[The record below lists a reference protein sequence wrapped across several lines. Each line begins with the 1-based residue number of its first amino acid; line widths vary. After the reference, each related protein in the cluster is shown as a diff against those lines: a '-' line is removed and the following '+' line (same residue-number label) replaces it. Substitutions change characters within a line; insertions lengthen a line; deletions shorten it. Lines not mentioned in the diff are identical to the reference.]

1 MSVNALATANRAQLR
16 AKLEGEFPTNYGVL
30 QAGNGFDISYTGESL
45 KFDTTFVQ
53 SKILRSDRQ
62 VSGNTPTGASAAGG
76 INVEHR
82 YAGLDP
88 FIRSVVGDDFLPFG
102 TGGVGTAVATMN
114 FTGTTIVPNAAGATV
129 NAFSTLRKGQWFSII
144 PPVGATTAVKDY
156 LKRRAFRIS
165 PTVAPTDL
173 LITLDA
179 ATPLNTTI
187 LGTTMSAGKISSAFL
202 TNGNKLW
209 SYSMEVAHE
218 DVSVWRLYT
227 GMVPSKLMWKLVDS
241 DLVTGSFEF
250 VGQFMTLPN
259 ASSMGTPAPAPAF
272 QSANATRGVFDIF
285 ENGAS
290 ITAST
295 YIKTMDISI
304 DGSVRAQTAVG
315 FYGTARVAPGTFKAG
330 GTLEVYLAD
339 KAMYQRFLD
348 NAKAGITLPILDE
361 DGNGYIYHF
370 SRCTYTAVEVNA
382 TGLDTDA
389 MLKITFSAEVETDVA
404 SPNYN
409 KTMAVYRVGVAV

>member
-1 MSVNALATANRAQLR
+1 MPVNALATANRAQLR

-30 QAGNGFDISYTGESL
+30 QGGNGFDVSYTGESL

-76 INVEHR
+76 VNLEHR

-102 TGGVGTAVATMN
+102 TSGVGAAVTTLN
-114 FTGTTIVPNAAGATV
+114 FTATTIVPDVAGTTV
-129 NAFSTLRKGQWFSII
+129 NAFSTLRKGQWFSIL
-144 PPVGATTAVKDY
+144 PPAGATTAVKDY
-156 LKRRAFRIS
+156 LKRRAFRVS
-165 PTVAPTDL
+165 PTVAPTNL

-179 ATPLNTTI
+179 ATPLSTAI
-187 LGTTMSAGKISSAFL
+187 LGATMSAGRVSSAFL
-202 TNGNKLW
+202 TNGIRLW
-209 SYSMEVAHE
+209 SFSLEVAHE

-227 GMVPSKLMWKLVDS
+227 GMVPSKLSWKLVDS
-241 DLVTGSFEF
+241 DLVTGSIEF
-250 VGQFMTLPN
+250 VGQAMALPT
-259 ASSMGTPAPAPAF
+259 ATSMGTSVAAPAY

-295 YIKTMDISI
+295 YVKTMDISI
-304 DGSVRAQTAVG
+304 DGSVRAQSAVG
-315 FYGTARVAPGTFKAG
+315 FFGTARVAPGTFKAG

-348 NAKAGITLPILDE
+348 NTKAGITLPILDE

-404 SPNYN
+404 SPNFN
-409 KTMAVYRVGVAV
+409 KTLAIYRVGAAV